1 MVQSQSYKKCMQRRK
16 SLRRQGKLK
25 GTLCDKGYCA
35 ASTGF
40 AKYPSAY
47 ANLYAAKVCKE
58 SRGNPRSK
66 NSKRK
71 GSKSSNSLKRWQREK
86 WVDVCSKD
94 SKGRHPP
101 CSNRKSKKYPFC
113 RPSKRISSKT
123 PVTSRELSAEQ
134 KRRLCSKKRKQ
145 PQKKMR
151 SLKRK
156 RSYGRRH

>member
-1 MVQSQSYKKCMQRRK
+1 MVQSQKYKRCMSKRRL
-16 SLRRQGKLK
+16 LRKKGKLR

-47 ANLYAAKVCKE
+47 ANLYAAKVCK
-58 SRGNPRSK
+58 GSK

-71 GSKSSNSLKRWQREK
+71 GNKSSNSLNRWQREK

-101 CSNRKSKKYPFC
+101 CSNSRSKRYPYC
-113 RPSKRISSKT
+113 RPSKKISSKT
-123 PVTSRELSAEQ
+123 PVTAKELSAQQ

-151 SLKRK
+151 SLKRGK